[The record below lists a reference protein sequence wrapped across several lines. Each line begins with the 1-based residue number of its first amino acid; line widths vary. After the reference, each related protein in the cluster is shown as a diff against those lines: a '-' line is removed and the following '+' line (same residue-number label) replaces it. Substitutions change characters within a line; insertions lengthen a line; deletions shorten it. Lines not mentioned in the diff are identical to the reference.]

1 MTVRR
6 QVVGLLLL
14 WSAGVFSLQSIAQEP
29 PAPLNVYWGEIPRG
43 ERTFFIAPSGDNT
56 NPGTEDR
63 PWATLDFATNQAQPG
78 DVFVLRGGV
87 YFHSATI
94 KISRSGTADK
104 PITIVAFPGET
115 PVLDFSAQAEES
127 SNNGLRLNGWHWR
140 VIGITVRYAGH
151 NGIRMDGSCNVLEQV
166 TAYGNRDTG
175 IHMAGNASNNLIKNC
190 DSFRNFNTIG
200 RVGNNADGFGAKFDI
215 LPGNRFYGCRA
226 CENSDDGFDF
236 WRAANTITVEN
247 CWSFHNGDPAVFGNP
262 ANFEGAGN
270 GYKLGGDYVPGD
282 HIVVRCLA
290 FDNLGPSGQAKGFDH
305 NNNTGALTLLHNTA
319 FHNGRNFYFP
329 RDPIRGQ
336 SLFVNN
342 LSVASGVL
350 ATVPPSAVVAGNSW
364 QGGETINQDA
374 FVSVDTELAKMPRE
388 RDGSLPAVGL
398 LKPKPGSVIID
409 RGVPVGLPYCGSAP
423 DFGAYE
429 FEVGD
434 WQPGFVERGSG
445 DRIKELVVYDV
456 ENAHSW
462 GVRGDFTAGATAYG
476 DESYMVSSVPEGLC
490 VWEWVQTSNL
500 SRTKNYLLTQAEFV
514 AAEPL
519 EVYVAHSVR
528 IASKPEWLSEY
539 EQTGLQLT
547 VAGEGGFEE
556 QLGLFRKIAA
566 PGEKVQLGR
575 NSKDGTTS
583 ALMYIVLVG
592 SLSQGIA
599 AGDFAKPTAFDLL
612 EVYPNPSR
620 GRTTILYTVNTWGLA
635 ELKVFD
641 VTGRQVAQLARGPV
655 APGRCSVI
663 WDSGPLPGG
672 VYFCRLT
679 TGRTSVVRRV
689 LLLR

>member
-1 MTVRR
+1 MVVRWQLVR
-6 QVVGLLLL
+6 FLAL
-14 WSAGVFSLQSIAQEP
+14 WSVGVLSLHSVAQEP
-29 PAPLNVYWGEIPRG
+29 PPPLNVYWGEIPPGDRI
-43 ERTFFIAPSGDNT
+43 FFIAPSGDNA
-56 NPGTEDR
+56 NAGTEDR
-63 PWATLDFATNQAQPG
+63 PWATLDFGTSQAQPG

-104 PITIVAFPGET
+104 PITVIAHPGET
-115 PVLDFSAQAEES
+115 PVLDFSAQTEES
-127 SNNGLRLNGWHWR
+127 SNNGIRLNGWYWR
-140 VIGITVRYAGH
+140 VVGITVRYAGH
-151 NGIRMDGSCNVLEQV
+151 NGIRMDGSYNVLEQV

-190 DSFRNFNTIG
+190 DSFHNFNSIG

-226 CENSDDGFDF
+226 WENSDDGFDF
-236 WRAANTITVEN
+236 WRAANTITLEN

-290 FDNLGPSGQAKGFDH
+290 FDNLGPGGQAKGFDH
-305 NNNTGALTLLHNTA
+305 NNNTGALTLIHNTA
-319 FHNGRNFYFP
+319 FHNGRNFFFP
-329 RDPIRGQ
+329 RDPVRGQ

-350 ATVPPSAVVAGNSW
+350 ATVPPGAVVAGNSW
-364 QGGETINQDA
+364 QGGETIGQDV
-374 FVSVDTELAKMPRE
+374 FLSVDTQLAKLPRE

-398 LKPKPGSVIID
+398 LRPKPGSAIVD

-423 DFGAYE
+423 DLGAYE
-429 FEVGD
+429 HEVGD
-434 WQPGFVERGSG
+434 WQPGFVERGNG
-445 DRIKELVVYDV
+445 EHIKELVVYDV

-462 GVRGDFTAGATAYG
+462 SLRADFAAGASAYG
-476 DESYMVSSVPEGLC
+476 DENYLVVSVPQGLY
-490 VWEWVQTSNL
+490 VWEWIQTSNL
-500 SRTKNYLLTQAEFV
+500 SRAKNYLLTQAEF
-514 AAEPL
+514 ATTEPL
-519 EVYVAHSVR
+519 EMFVGHSVR
-528 IASKPEWLSEY
+528 IALKPEWLSEY
-539 EQTGLQLT
+539 EQTGLTLT
-547 VAGEGGFEE
+547 VAGQGGFEE
-556 QLGLFRKIAA
+556 QLSLFRKITA
-566 PGEKVQLGR
+566 PGERVHLGR
-575 NSKDGTTS
+575 NSRDGTTS

-599 AGDFAKPTAFDLL
+599 GGDFAKPTKFGLL

-620 GRTTILYTVNTWGLA
+620 GRSTILYTVSTPGLA

-641 VTGRQVAQLARGPV
+641 VRGRQVAQLASEPV
-655 APGRCSVI
+655 AAGTWSVI
-663 WDSGPLPGG
+663 WDSGRLPAG

-679 TGRTSVVRRV
+679 MGQTCAVREV